1 MLVDV
6 RADRMSKPNAV
17 RDVGRVGVECPRER
31 SHAQQTCSE
40 ANIGAQ
46 FFFRKALRAS

>member
-6 RADRMSKPNAV
+6 RGDRVSKRNAV
-17 RDVGRVGVECPRER
+17 RDFGHVGVECPAAW

-40 ANIGAQ
+40 ANIGAE
-46 FFFRKALRAS
+46 FLFRKTLRVS

>member
-6 RADRMSKPNAV
+6 RADRVSKPNAV
-17 RDVGRVGVECPRER
+17 RDFGLVGVECPAVW

-40 ANIGAQ
+40 ANIGAE
-46 FFFRKALRAS
+46 FFFRKTLRAS